1 MSNILGEGKYLI
13 LDVEQ
18 EEYIRYL
25 PQAWHGIIF
34 EKLGDHHVLVVDVI
48 RNPKNMDTISDEIN
62 EMYDVAA
69 NEKLYLVCAAVIVT
83 LTFIEQIIFGLNIHV
98 ILATTLSICLLAGLH
113 IKDSY
118 LVLERYRVAMARLKQ
133 LRDKVRMHDDEI
145 LINRLNDV
153 VSKSSKINDRYLDLI
168 TLTKESD
175 ATALFQHVLN
185 IKEGNVP

>member
-118 LVLERYRVAMARLKQ
+118 LVLERYRVAMTRLKQ